1 MLLQLL
7 RGHPYHGAVGPGPAR
22 KNRTGAP
29 SPQTRALERE
39 VEDYSSPQPTSETLT
54 DIHNLYYG

>member
-1 MLLQLL
+1 MGQWAQGLQ
-7 RGHPYHGAVGPGPAR
+7 G
-22 KNRTGAP
+22 RTEQGP